1 MPMII
6 PGVAYYDCG
15 DQAYEAETT
24 YYLDFQ
30 IKSALFS
37 LHKLED
43 HKTIDDSGFG
53 TIAQYYH
60 YYTDHLLFSLGQ
72 ISERFR
78 IASNVPDNEKEYY
91 ERRKTNRLNY
101 QFDEKNFPLLSNKNF
116 RNTVEHIDE
125 HNIDVINNC
134 KAVGGFNYI
143 DESTPQE
150 LANKLLMKRQ
160 NHIYTVDLSGM
171 KLYITRKGNELTLDL
186 KQLKNELN
194 QLMNNVKDFSH
205 YIKTI

>member
-6 PGVAYYDCG
+6 PGVAYSDCG
-15 DQAYEAETT
+15 EKAYETETT

-43 HKTIDDSGFG
+43 HKTIDCSGFEK
-53 TIAQYYH
+53 TAQYYH
-60 YYTDHLLFSLGQ
+60 YFTDHLLYSLGQ

-78 IASNVPDNEKEYY
+78 IKRDPPNKEKEYY

-101 QFDEKNFPLLSNKNF
+101 QFDEKCFPLLSNKDF

-125 HNIDVINNC
+125 HNIDVIINY
-134 KAVGGFNYI
+134 KGVGGFNYI
-143 DESTPQE
+143 DESISEE
-150 LANKLLMKRQ
+150 LANKLLMQKQ
-160 NHIYTVDLSGM
+160 SHIYTLDLRAM

-194 QLMNNVKDFSH
+194 QLMNNVKVF
-205 YIKTI
+205 YRFIEII